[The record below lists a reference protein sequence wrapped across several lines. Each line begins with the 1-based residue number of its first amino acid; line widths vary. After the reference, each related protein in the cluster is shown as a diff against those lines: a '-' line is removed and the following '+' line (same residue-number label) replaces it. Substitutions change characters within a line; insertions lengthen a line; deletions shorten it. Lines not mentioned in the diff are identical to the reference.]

1 MKIVTK
7 KKAKKNTGQRK
18 FAKKTKAAKKKS
30 AAVKK
35 TASIKETVPADGQ
48 AAADLKKTP
57 PEVVP
62 MPTAGRKV
70 TEFED
75 LLDASLLTGDE
86 TPKRGRGRPRK
97 EVESASGG
105 PEIDVKVIGQAIQI
119 PFDLWSISQDV
130 PDLKISVQESVMI
143 AKPLKQILD
152 HYMPNVP
159 DIAWAWI
166 SLSAVSYSIV
176 KSRLVLIAEIKKTKT
191 SSGKPTGE
199 QEVPERRGQGRPQ
212 SAAFPSFEEIR
223 KPVT

>member
-1 MKIVTK
+1 VTK
-7 KKAKKNTGQRK
+7 KKT
-18 FAKKTKAAKKKS
+18 TKKK
-30 AAVKK
+30 AVKK
-35 TASIKETVPADGQ
+35 KKLAKSQ
-48 AAADLKKTP
+48 SLKSKSSEQRAVCSHKTP
-57 PEVVP
+57 PDVVP

-75 LLDASLLTGDE
+75 RLDASLLDADE
-86 TPKRGRGRPRK
+86 QPKRGRGRPRK
-97 EVESASGG
+97 EVEQPA
-105 PEIDVKVIGQAIQI
+105 PEIDVKIIGQAIQI
-119 PFDLWSISQDV
+119 PFDLWSFQQDI

-176 KSRLVLIAEIKKTKT
+176 KSRLVLIAEIKKAKI
-191 SSGKPTGE
+191 SSEQPAGE
-199 QEVPERRGQGRPQ
+199 QEVPDRRGQGRPQ
-212 SAAFPSFEEIR
+212 SAAFPSFEEIT